1 MSTAFFSHP
10 DCERHEMGDGHPES
24 PERLVAIREMLE
36 RTGLGQELQHNT
48 PEEAAHDQL
57 RLAHPEGYIQQLIQ
71 MAPQKGRIMADP
83 DTMMMPHTLRAARL
97 AAGAGVQAVDQV
109 VTGQARNAFCAVRPP
124 GHHAERNTTMGFC
137 FFNNIAVA
145 ALHALNF
152 HNLERVAIIDFDVH
166 QGNGTVDIFRGD
178 PRVLFCSSFQHPF
191 FPNRGCYNEPEN
203 IVNVPLPAGTDS
215 RDYREAVEARW
226 SQALREFQPQLI
238 LVSAGFDAHE
248 QDPLAEF
255 ELTTEDFTWVT
266 NLITSLAK
274 ELCRGRVVSMLEGG
288 YNLPALAAGVEAH
301 LRGLVEAGR
310 NR

>member
-10 DCERHEMGDGHPES
+10 DCERHEMGDAHPES

-36 RTGLGQELQHNT
+36 KTGLGQQLQLSA
-48 PEEAAHDQL
+48 PEEASHDQL
-57 RLAHPEGYIQQLIQ
+57 RLAHPEGYIRQLTQ
-71 MAPQKGRIMADP
+71 MAPEKGRIMADP
-83 DTMMMPHTLRAARL
+83 DTMMTSFTLRAARL

-109 VTGQARNAFCAVRPP
+109 VTGQAQNAFCAVRPP

-152 HNLERVAIIDFDVH
+152 HNLKKVAIIDFDVH

-178 PRVLFCSSFQHPF
+178 PRVLFCSAFQHPF
-191 FPNRGCYNEPEN
+191 YPNRGHYNEPAN
-203 IVNVPLPAGTDS
+203 IVNVPLPAGTGS
-215 RDYREAVEARW
+215 RDYREAVKERW
-226 SQALREFQPQLI
+226 SSALREFQPQLI

-255 ELTTEDFTWVT
+255 ELTTEDFTWIT
-266 NLITSLAK
+266 ELITSLAQ
-274 ELCRGRVVSMLEGG
+274 ELCRGRIVSMLEGG
-288 YNLPALAAGVEAH
+288 YHLPALAEGVEAH
-301 LRGLVEAGR
+301 LKGLCEAGKAR
-310 NR
+310 